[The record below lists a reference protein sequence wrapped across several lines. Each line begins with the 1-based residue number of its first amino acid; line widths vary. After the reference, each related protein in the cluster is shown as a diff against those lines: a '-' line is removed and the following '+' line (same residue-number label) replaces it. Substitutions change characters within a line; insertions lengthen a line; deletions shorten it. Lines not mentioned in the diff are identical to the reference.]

1 MQTTI
6 LITGA
11 TGFLGTQIARQILQN
26 QDAELIAL
34 LRAPDENAAI
44 ERLRREW
51 WDWSELRTEIGGR
64 ITALAGDIT
73 LPGLGLSQM
82 QYDGLVRRVTHIIH
96 AAADIRLFAA
106 LDELRLV
113 NVTGTRHVLE
123 LAQAIQAD
131 HGLGRLAHVS
141 SAYVAGKRAGPVAE
155 EDLGERDGFSSP
167 YERSKYEAELL
178 LRKAGAALPITI
190 FRPGMIVGDAHS
202 GVIKTFNTLYFP
214 LRLYMTGRLS
224 AAPARPDLRVNLVP
238 VDYVAASIA
247 RLVFDPAAAW
257 LTFHL
262 TPPDA
267 ALPTLAEIA
276 HFTRQWAQRE
286 MGLKLPRARFL
297 PLPGLENI
305 ARRVRRF
312 LPKDLGELARLLPY
326 FQSRSVFLRA
336 NTDRLLGPYPVDWR
350 ELLPALL
357 AYAVHQSFWGRTSRT
372 VYEQILVRLESR
384 SRPVAYRD
392 LAGGQQV
399 ARSAAELRSEIL
411 AAAAALRALGIAP
424 GDRVAIVGQNST
436 RYFSALV
443 ACGISGAVSAT
454 LYATSPVGEID
465 DLLRDCRARVLLIG
479 AADVLDAV
487 DELHYDGEI
496 ISFCRGAIPAKTK
509 RPVTAWQDF
518 LAMGSDHVQ
527 EKLAPVAL
535 DAPAVLCYSSGTTG
549 RPKGVLFRHEQ
560 LRWIASTL
568 GSMFPWRER
577 FRWGAYLSYLPMNH
591 VVEGILATYSPY
603 YVPAALDISFLEE
616 FNDLP
621 QALLQ
626 TRPTIFFSVPR
637 FFEKVQAA
645 VLENPLARAY
655 QQMPEGL
662 PRRALRRLLRRGLL
676 RKAGLDRCRQ
686 IIVGSAPAHAGL
698 LGFFD
703 ELGVEVHDAY
713 GLTEAPLISLNRLGR
728 NRVGTVGE
736 ALPETEIH
744 IQPDGEILVRGPQV
758 AAEYM
763 KEQGGQALPGGWM
776 STGDLGALSPD
787 GYLILNGRK
796 KDLIVTS
803 YGMKISPA
811 PIETRLR
818 CIPGVAEVLLVGDR
832 RPYCI
837 ALFWLEGSEKD
848 PANFRPVEAGIRSLN
863 DRLARGEQ
871 IKRWAIL
878 AENPSI
884 ENGGLTGSL
893 KLKREVVSARLA
905 KTLDALYR
913 GETPPGAVYCSAF
926 TQT

>member
-6 LITGA
+6 LLTGA

-44 ERLRREW
+44 KRLRREW
-51 WDWSELRTEIGGR
+51 WDWSELQSAIGGR

-73 LPGLGLSQM
+73 LPELGLTQM
-82 QYDGLVRRVTHIIH
+82 QYAGLVRRVTHIIH

-123 LAQAIQAD
+123 LGQAIQAD
-131 HGLGRLAHVS
+131 HGLRRLAHVS

-155 EDLGERDGFSSP
+155 EDLSERDGFSSP

-178 LRKAGAALPITI
+178 VRQAGAALPISI
-190 FRPGMIVGDAHS
+190 FRPGLIVGDAHT
-202 GVIKTFNTLYFP
+202 GVIKTFNTLYYP
-214 LRLYMTGRLS
+214 LRLYLTGRLS
-224 AAPARPDLRVNLVP
+224 VAPARPDLRVNLVP

-247 RLVFDPAAAW
+247 RLVFDPAAAG

-262 TPPDA
+262 TPPDL

-276 HFTRQWAQRE
+276 HFTRNWAQQE
-286 MGLKLPRARFL
+286 MGVELPQARFL
-297 PLPGLENI
+297 PLPGLEKI
-305 ARRVRRF
+305 APRIQKF
-312 LPKDLGELARLLPY
+312 LPRDLAELARLLPY
-326 FQSRSVFLRA
+326 FQGRSFFLRA
-336 NTDRLLGPYPVDWR
+336 NTDRLLGPYPIDWR
-350 ELLPALL
+350 ELLPTLL
-357 AYAVHQSFWGRTSRT
+357 AYAVRQSFWGRTART
-372 VYEQILVRLESR
+372 VHEQILVRLESR
-384 SRPVAYRD
+384 TRPVAYRD

-411 AAAAALRALGIAP
+411 AAAAALRALGVAP
-424 GDRVAIVGQNST
+424 GDRVAIVGKNST

-465 DLLRDCRARVLLIG
+465 ELLQDCEAQVLLIG
-479 AADVLDAV
+479 AADILNAL
-487 DELHYDGEI
+487 DELQYNGVV
-496 ISFCRGAIPAKTK
+496 ISFCRGGIPAKIK
-509 RPVTAWQDF
+509 RPVTAWKEF
-518 LAMGSDHVQ
+518 LALGGEHAQDR
-527 EKLAPVAL
+527 LAPVAL
-535 DAPAVLCYSSGTTG
+535 NAPAVLSYSSGTTG

-568 GSMFPWRER
+568 GSMFPWYER

-616 FNDLP
+616 FNELP

-655 QQMPEGL
+655 QKLPEGL
-662 PRRALRRLLRRGLL
+662 PRRALRTLLRRGLL

-686 IIVGSAPAHAGL
+686 IIVGSAPSHAGL
-698 LGFFD
+698 MGFFD

-736 ALPETEIH
+736 ALPETEIR
-744 IQPDGEILVRGPQV
+744 IQPDGEILVHGPQV
-758 AAEYM
+758 AAEYV
-763 KEQGGQALPGGWM
+763 KDKGVETEPEGWLD
-776 STGDLGALSPD
+776 TGDLGALSPD
-787 GYLILNGRK
+787 GYLTLDGRK

-818 CIPGVAEVLLVGDR
+818 CIAGVAEVMLVGDR
-832 RPYCI
+832 RPYCT
-837 ALFWLEGSEKD
+837 ALFWLEGDGKD
-848 PANFRPVEAGIRSLN
+848 PALFPVVEAGITSLN
-863 DRLARGEQ
+863 DRLARGER

-893 KLKREVVSARLA
+893 KLKREVVTARLA
-905 KTLDALYR
+905 NVVDALYQ
-913 GETPPGAVYCSAF
+913 GETPPGVVYCSAAA
-926 TQT
+926 QS